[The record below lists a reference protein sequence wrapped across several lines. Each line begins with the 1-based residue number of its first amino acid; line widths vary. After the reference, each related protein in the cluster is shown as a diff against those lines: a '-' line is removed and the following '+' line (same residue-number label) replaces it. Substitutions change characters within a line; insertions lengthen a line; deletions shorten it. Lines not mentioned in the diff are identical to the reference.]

1 MKNEKGDVFWFMM
14 HLLRD
19 VHVCVNNLPVVVTLR
34 WSDRESVDGETDALT
49 NYINCT
55 CTKRAKQ
62 IQALN

>member
-1 MKNEKGDVFWFMM
+1 MM